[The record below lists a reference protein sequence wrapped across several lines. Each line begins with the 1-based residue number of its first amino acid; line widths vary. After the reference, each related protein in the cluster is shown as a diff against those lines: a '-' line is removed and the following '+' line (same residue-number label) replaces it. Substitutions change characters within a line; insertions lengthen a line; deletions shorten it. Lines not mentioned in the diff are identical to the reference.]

1 MQKNLFLILC
11 IGLFLY
17 SCSNDKPHILYV
29 KFEHDIEKY
38 RFDGNVFQDDK
49 IIGEITN
56 VKSIDSVVFYEIT
69 FKRKDLKLR
78 KGSVIELKSVDL
90 LGPKKLMVIRGNQ
103 TDFYQYGDTL
113 LGRIAEVN
121 INSTSQNVDSVIKNI
136 DPAIKE
142 LLQLDTNGKSK

>member
-1 MQKNLFLILC
+1 MQKKLFLILC

-17 SCSNDKPHILYV
+17 SCTNDKPYILYV
-29 KFEHDIEKY
+29 KFENDMKKY
-38 RFDGNVFQDDK
+38 RFDENVFQDGK
-49 IIGEITN
+49 AIGEFTN

-69 FKRKDLKLR
+69 FKEKDLKLR
-78 KGSVIELKSVDL
+78 KGSVVELKSVDL
-90 LGPKKLMVIRGNQ
+90 LGPKKLMVIGGNQ

-121 INSTSQNVDSVIKNI
+121 LSSTSQNVDSVIKNI

-142 LLQLDTNGKSK
+142 LLQLDSNGKSK